1 MRSIL
6 FFMMVIMA
14 GCTSNRSINEIALKN
29 LRGKKSRIDPS
40 KNALTVIYFL
50 SPECPL
56 CINYTLAIRQVS
68 EKFADESVAFYGVHS
83 GKWFSASEVGEY
95 MLKYSL
101 EINMLLDPTNQLAQ
115 TLGATVT
122 PEVFVL
128 NSKSEIL
135 YFGKI
140 DNWINDLGKKKL
152 EVSARFLED
161 ALADYL
167 TGTEINPKETKA
179 VGCLIE

>member
-1 MRSIL
+1 
-6 FFMMVIMA
+6 MMVIMA
-14 GCTSNRSINEIALKN
+14 GCMSNPSINEIALKN

-56 CINYTLAIRQVS
+56 CINYTLAIKQLS

-83 GKWFSASEVGEY
+83 SKWFSASEVEEY
-95 MLKYSL
+95 KLKYGL
-101 EINMLLDPTNQLAQ
+101 EINMLLDPTNQLAK

-122 PEVFVL
+122 PQVFVL
-128 NSKSEIL
+128 NSKSETI

-152 EVSARFLED
+152 EVSECYLEN
-161 ALADYL
+161 ALAAHL

>member
-1 MRSIL
+1 MRPIL
-6 FFMMVIMA
+6 FFLMVIVA
-14 GCTSNRSINEIALKN
+14 GCTSNPIVNEIALKN
-29 LRGKKSRIDPS
+29 LQGQASRIDPS
-40 KNALTVIYFL
+40 KNPLTVIYFL

-56 CINYTLAIRQVS
+56 CINYTLAIKQLS
-68 EKFADESVAFYGVHS
+68 EKYANDSIAFYGVHS
-83 GKWFSASEVGEY
+83 VKWFSASEVEEY
-95 MLKYSL
+95 KLKYGL

-128 NSKSEIL
+128 NSKSEPL

-152 EVSARFLED
+152 EVSERYLED
-161 ALADYL
+161 ALAAYL
-167 TGTEINPKETKA
+167 KGAEINPEETKA